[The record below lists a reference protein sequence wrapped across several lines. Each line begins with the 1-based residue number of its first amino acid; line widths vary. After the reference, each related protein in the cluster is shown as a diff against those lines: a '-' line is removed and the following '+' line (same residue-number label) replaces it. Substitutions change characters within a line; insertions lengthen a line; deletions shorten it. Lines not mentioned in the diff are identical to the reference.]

1 VPFQVVSASL
11 ALLKG
16 YYLEVNYA
24 LKTYDR
30 QTYKETMDKLYN
42 TMTDLKKKYE
52 PRKKFKFSR
61 RDEDFG
67 VKETEITTDNRIT
80 EKKETNIPGIA
91 HQKNQ
96 EIVIDDLTTITSYKV
111 VECENVKV
119 DILNKT

>member
-1 VPFQVVSASL
+1 MSESL
-11 ALLKG
+11 GLLKG

-30 QTYKETMDKLYN
+30 QAYKETMDKLYN